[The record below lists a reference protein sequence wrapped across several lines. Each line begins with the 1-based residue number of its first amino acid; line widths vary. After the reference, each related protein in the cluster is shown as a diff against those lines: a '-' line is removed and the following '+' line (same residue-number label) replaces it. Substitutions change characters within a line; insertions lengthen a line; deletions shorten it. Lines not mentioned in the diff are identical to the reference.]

1 MIKIFEEKREVNTL
15 IFLIWDFLYHSKK
28 IKKVLFGLS
37 NQPFGVSI
45 KQSIEKLVQTLKTPE
60 IGSLTIQAYY

>member
-1 MIKIFEEKREVNTL
+1 MSIYYNSF
-15 IFLIWDFLYHSKK
+15 DFGFSISLEK
-28 IKKVLFGLS
+28 IKKIIFGLS

-60 IGSLTIQAYY
+60 IIS